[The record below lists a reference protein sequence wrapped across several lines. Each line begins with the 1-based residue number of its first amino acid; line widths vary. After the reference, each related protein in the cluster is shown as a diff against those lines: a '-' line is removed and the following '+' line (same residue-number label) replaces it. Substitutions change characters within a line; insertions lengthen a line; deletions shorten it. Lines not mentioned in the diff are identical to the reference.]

1 MLRENPFPC
10 PEPLRDCGEG
20 MKNKTIDKHHLHRWL
35 TAVVGLPILAMII
48 AMGPGWLLLALV
60 LLVSAGGLLEL
71 SSLLLAGT
79 KAWLRMLTWIMG
91 LLLPLATYWKGL
103 LGLTVATVA
112 TVFVALTV
120 HLFLYAKQEKV
131 LPSLGATVFSQ
142 LYLPFLLSHVLL
154 LFRVPSGRQWI
165 FLLFFVVFSCDTG
178 AFYVGRRWGRHK
190 LWPAVSPG
198 KTIEGAIG
206 GLLSSVAVSLL
217 VGTLLPLDVATAGFL
232 LALGF
237 VLALVG
243 QVGDLMESML
253 KRVSQVKDAGG
264 ILPGHGGLLDRLDSL
279 IFAFP
284 VMYYGVV
291 FFT

>member
-1 MLRENPFPC
+1 M
-10 PEPLRDCGEG
+10 G
-20 MKNKTIDKHHLHRWL
+20 NKTIDKYHLHRWL
-35 TAVVGLPILAMII
+35 TAAVALPIVAMII

-60 LLVSAGGLLEL
+60 LLVTAGGLLEL
-71 SSLLLAGT
+71 SGLLLAGT
-79 KAWLRMLTWIMG
+79 KAWLRMLTWSMG

-112 TVFVALTV
+112 IVFVSLAA
-120 HLFLYAKQEKV
+120 HLLVYAKQEKV
-131 LPSLGATVFSQ
+131 LPSLGATVFAQ
-142 LYLPFLLSHVLL
+142 LYIPFLMSHILL

-165 FLLFFVVFSCDTG
+165 LLLLFVVFSCDTG
-178 AFYVGRRWGRHK
+178 AYYVGHRWGRHK

-206 GLLSSVAVSLL
+206 GLLSSVAVSLV
-217 VGTLLPLDVATAGFL
+217 VGTMLSLDSATVGFL

-284 VMYYGVV
+284 VVYYGVV

>member
-1 MLRENPFPC
+1 
-10 PEPLRDCGEG
+10 
-20 MKNKTIDKHHLHRWL
+20 MKNRTIDKHHLHRWL
-35 TAVVGLPILAMII
+35 TAAVALPILAAII
-48 AMGPGWLLLALV
+48 AVGPGWLLLALV
-60 LLVSAGGLLEL
+60 LLVTAGGLLEL
-71 SSLLLAGT
+71 SGLLLAET
-79 KAWLRMLTWIMG
+79 RAWLRTFTWSMG

-112 TVFVALTV
+112 VVFVALV
-120 HLFLYAKQEKV
+120 IHLFLYAKQEKV
-131 LPSLGATVFSQ
+131 LSSLGATIFSL
-142 LYLPFLLSHVLL
+142 LYIPFLISHVLL
-154 LFRVPSGRQWI
+154 LFRVPSGRRWI

-178 AFYVGRRWGRHK
+178 AYYVGHRWGRHK

-206 GLLSSVAVSLL
+206 GLVSAVAMSLL
-217 VGTLLPLDVATAGFL
+217 VGTLLSLKMASVGFL
-232 LALGF
+232 LALGL
-237 VLALVG
+237 VLAVVG

-253 KRVSQVKDAGG
+253 KRVSHVKDAGG

-284 VMYYGVV
+284 VVFYGVV

>member
-1 MLRENPFPC
+1 ML
-10 PEPLRDCGEG
+10 L
-20 MKNKTIDKHHLHRWL
+20 
-35 TAVVGLPILAMII
+35 
-48 AMGPGWLLLALV
+48 
-60 LLVSAGGLLEL
+60 
-71 SSLLLAGT
+71 
-79 KAWLRMLTWIMG
+79 
-91 LLLPLATYWKGL
+91 
-103 LGLTVATVA
+103 
-112 TVFVALTV
+112 
-120 HLFLYAKQEKV
+120 
-131 LPSLGATVFSQ
+131 
-142 LYLPFLLSHVLL
+142 
-154 LFRVPSGRQWI
+154 
-165 FLLFFVVFSCDTG
+165 FVVFSCDTG
-178 AFYVGRRWGRHK
+178 AYYVGHRWGRHK

-206 GLLSSVAVSLL
+206 GLLSSVVVSLV
-217 VGTLLPLDVATAGFL
+217 VGTLLPIDVATVGFL

-284 VMYYGVV
+284 VVYYGVV

>member
-1 MLRENPFPC
+1 M
-10 PEPLRDCGEG
+10 
-20 MKNKTIDKHHLHRWL
+20 T
-35 TAVVGLPILAMII
+35 
-48 AMGPGWLLLALV
+48 
-60 LLVSAGGLLEL
+60 
-71 SSLLLAGT
+71 
-79 KAWLRMLTWIMG
+79 
-91 LLLPLATYWKGL
+91 LATYWKDL
-103 LGLTVATVA
+103 LGLTVATVS
-112 TVFVALTV
+112 TVFVALAV
-120 HLFLYAKQEKV
+120 HLFLYARGEKI

-142 LYLPFLLSHVLL
+142 LYIPFLISHVLL

-165 FLLFFVVFSCDTG
+165 LLLFFVVFSCDTG
-178 AFYVGRRWGRHK
+178 AYYVGHRWGRHK
-190 LWPAVSPG
+190 LWPTVSPG
-198 KTIEGAIG
+198 KTVEGAIG

-217 VGTLLPLDVATAGFL
+217 VGTLLPLDAATVGFL
-232 LALGF
+232 LALGL

-284 VMYYGVV
+284 AVYYGVV

>member
-1 MLRENPFPC
+1 MLRGIFVSRL
-10 PEPLRDCGEG
+10 EPLRDRGEG

-35 TAVVGLPILAMII
+35 TAAVALPILAMII
-48 AMGPGWLLLALV
+48 VIGPDWLLLTLV
-60 LLVSAGGLLEL
+60 LLVTAGGMLEL
-71 SSLLLAGT
+71 SSLLLAGS
-79 KAWLRMLTWIMG
+79 KAWLRMLTWSMG

-112 TVFVALTV
+112 TVFVALAV
-120 HLFLYAKQEKV
+120 HLFLYARGEKV
-131 LPSLGATVFSQ
+131 LPSLGAAVFSQ
-142 LYLPFLLSHVLL
+142 LYIPFLISHVLL

-165 FLLFFVVFSCDTG
+165 LLLFFVVFSCDTG
-178 AFYVGRRWGRHK
+178 AYYVGHRWGRHK

-198 KTIEGAIG
+198 KTVEGAIG

-217 VGTLLPLDVATAGFL
+217 VGTLLPLDAATVGFL
-232 LALGF
+232 LALGL

-284 VMYYGVV
+284 AVYYGVV

>member
-1 MLRENPFPC
+1 MEN
-10 PEPLRDCGEG
+10 R
-20 MKNKTIDKHHLHRWL
+20 TIDKHHLHRLL
-35 TAVVGLPILAMII
+35 TAAVGLPILAMII
-48 AMGPGWLLLALV
+48 AIGPGWLLLALV
-60 LLVSAGGLLEL
+60 LLVTGGGLLEL
-71 SSLLLAGT
+71 SRLLLAGT
-79 KAWLRMLTWIMG
+79 KAWLRILTWSMG

-103 LGLTVATVA
+103 FGLTVATV
-112 TVFVALTV
+112 TVVFVALAV
-120 HLFLYAKQEKV
+120 HLFVYAKQEQV
-131 LPSLGATVFSQ
+131 LSSLGAMVFSQ
-142 LYLPFLLSHVLL
+142 LYIPFLISHVLL
-154 LFRVPSGRQWI
+154 LFRVPSGRHWI
-165 FLLFFVVFSCDTG
+165 LLLFFVVFFCDTG
-178 AFYVGRRWGRHK
+178 AYYVGHRWGRHK

-198 KTIEGAIG
+198 KTVEGAIG
-206 GLLSSVAVSLL
+206 GLLSSVAISVL
-217 VGTLLPLDVATAGFL
+217 VGTLLPLDVATVGFL

-284 VMYYGVV
+284 VMYYAVV